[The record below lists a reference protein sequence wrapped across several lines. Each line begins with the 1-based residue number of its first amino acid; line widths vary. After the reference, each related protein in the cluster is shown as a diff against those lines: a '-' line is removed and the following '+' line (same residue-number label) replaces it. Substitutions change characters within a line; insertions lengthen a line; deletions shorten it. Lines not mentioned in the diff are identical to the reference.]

1 MALDGKIAVETG
13 GPTAETAKLHF
24 SRGNGGARPGAG

>member
-1 MALDGKIAVETG
+1 MALDGKIPVETG
-13 GPTAETAKLHF
+13 GPTAEAKLHF